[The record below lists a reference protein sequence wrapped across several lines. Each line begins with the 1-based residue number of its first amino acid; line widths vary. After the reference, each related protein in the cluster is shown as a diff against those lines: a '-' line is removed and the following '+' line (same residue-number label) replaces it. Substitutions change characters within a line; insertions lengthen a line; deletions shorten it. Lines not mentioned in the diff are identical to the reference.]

1 MSSPEVPSTGPSRV
15 LPARANLTHL
25 RNEAKQRLKQMRRAD
40 PGAKLAD
47 AQQVTARRYGFTSW
61 RKLKAYV
68 DALYDSGER
77 LTGAVRAGDTETMR
91 AVLDRHPALVN
102 ATTDLNQRIRPSD
115 ALAMR
120 LIHLAI
126 AENQFEAAKLL
137 VERGADLNVRNA
149 DGRLPLHDCFE
160 LGHDAFR
167 DLLLNAGAEPDV
179 CAAVAY
185 GMHRRLRELL
195 ERDPDTANDLQTGI
209 SPVGWSIYGQQ
220 PESIRIL
227 IEHGAILNRPPYD
240 AAAWAPAAHVANT
253 AMVRLLLEHG
263 ADPNCRDE
271 NGDTPMH
278 LAIRSRIVRNPSAF
292 IELLVASGADPT
304 ITNGDGRTP
313 LDEAIIESGKMAET
327 YFPARPVAP
336 KELDRAIELL
346 RLAARRSGPA

>member
-1 MSSPEVPSTGPSRV
+1 MSSPQDPSTGASRA

-25 RNEAKQRLKQMRRAD
+25 RNEAKQRLREMRRTG

-47 AQQVTARRYGFTSW
+47 AQQVTARRYGFASW

-68 DALYDSGER
+68 DALHDCGER
-77 LTGAVRAGDTETMR
+77 LLGAVRAGDTQTMR

-102 ATTDLNQRIRPSD
+102 ATTDLNPRIRPSD

-160 LGHDAFR
+160 LGRDAFR

-179 CAAVAY
+179 CAAAAY
-185 GMHRRLRELL
+185 GMHQRLREILKG
-195 ERDPDTANDLQTGI
+195 DPASANDLQTGI
-209 SPVGWSIYGQQ
+209 SPMGWSIYGQQ
-220 PESIRIL
+220 PESMQIL

-240 AAAWAPAAHVANT
+240 AAAWGAAAHVANT
-253 AMVRLLLEHG
+253 EMARLLLEHG

-271 NGDTPMH
+271 NSNTPLH

-292 IELLVASGADPT
+292 IEVLLASGADPT
-304 ITNGDGRTP
+304 ITNYDGRTP
-313 LDEAIIESGKMAET
+313 LEEAMIQSGKMAET
-327 YFPARPVAP
+327 YFPARPVAR

-346 RLAARRSGPA
+346 RRAVARSEPA

>member
-1 MSSPEVPSTGPSRV
+1 MSSARDSSTGLSRP
-15 LPARANLTHL
+15 LPGRANLIHL
-25 RNEAKQRLKQMRRAD
+25 RNEAKQRLKDMRRTD

-47 AQQVTARRYGFTSW
+47 AQQATARRYGFASW

-68 DALYDSGER
+68 DALNDCGER
-77 LTGAVRAGDTETMR
+77 LIGAVRAGDTATMR
-91 AVLDRHPALVN
+91 GVLDRYPDLVN
-102 ATTDLNQRIRPSD
+102 ATMDANERIRPSD

-160 LGHDAFR
+160 LGRDRFR

-179 CAAVAY
+179 CAAAAY
-185 GMHRRLRELL
+185 GMCERLREIL
-195 ERDPDTANDLQTGI
+195 ERDPASANDLKTGI

-220 PESIRIL
+220 PESIQIL

-240 AAAWAPAAHVANT
+240 AAAWGVAAHVANKQM
-253 AMVRLLLEHG
+253 ARLLLEHG

-271 NGDTPMH
+271 NGNTPAH

-292 IELLVASGADPT
+292 IELLLASGADPT

-313 LDEAIIESGKMAET
+313 LDEAMIESGKMAET
-327 YFPARPVAP
+327 YFPARPIAQ
-336 KELDRAIELL
+336 KELSRAIELL
-346 RLAARRSGPA
+346 RRAAGRSEPV